1 MSAPNILAATN
12 LMLALLD
19 RAALLGGLLQTA
31 AAEGRDLTAAELDGV
46 FEHDTVARNE
56 LQAAID
62 AAKAAPEG

>member
-31 AAEGRDLTAAELDGV
+31 AAEGRDLTPAELDGV
-46 FEHDTVARNE
+46 FEHDVVARNE
-56 LQAAID
+56 LQAAIN
-62 AAKAAPEG
+62 AAKPPGEG